1 MGERHKSVTGWHPLT
16 KLLLGLGVVAVPYLV
31 LTQEESAP
39 AAATAPAAP
48 ILETQA
54 QADAN
59 LGPFVIPE
67 LATFSSTV
75 ERPLFAPDR
84 RPLQPPAEP
93 VVEEATVEDV
103 PAEVPPP
110 DLKFFGT
117 LTQDGRTLALVAPAD
132 GSGAQKLGE
141 GDRFAE
147 WQVMEVSPDRL
158 TLGQG
163 DREAVFTIFDEKSR
177 GADSSTPGP
186 SEPAPQA
193 ALEPQPVPQGGS
205 AMPKTSDTDEAVG
218 AGGEGSDMPPD
229 SSGN

>member
-1 MGERHKSVTGWHPLT
+1 MGERHKSVMGWHPLT
-16 KLLLGLGVVAVPYLV
+16 KLLVGLGVVAVPYLV

-54 QADAN
+54 QADPN
-59 LGPFVIPE
+59 LGPFSIPE

-84 RPLQPPAEP
+84 RPTQPPAEP

-103 PAEVPPP
+103 PDEVPPP

-117 LTQDGRTLALVAPAD
+117 LTQDGRTLALVTPAD

-141 GDRFAE
+141 GDTFAD
-147 WQVMEVSPDRL
+147 WQVTEVSPDRL

-163 DREAVFTIFDEKSR
+163 DREAVFTIFDEKSHS
-177 GADSSTPGP
+177 ADSAAPGL

-193 ALEPQPVPQGGS
+193 ALEPPPGPGG
-205 AMPKTSDTDEAVG
+205 AGPNTSDTGEGDG
-218 AGGEGSDMPPD
+218 GGEGADMPPD
-229 SSGN
+229 VSGN